1 MDRKIIQKFKYN
13 EKLGRWE
20 IITTDS
26 DFVQMDMNSLAAL
39 YRMEPNFRRHV
50 VKTAETLREALI
62 EEALE
67 RSDLSE
73 AKEVIEWV
81 KNGRQES

>member
-1 MDRKIIQKFKYN
+1 VKKIVQKFQWN
-13 EKLGRWE
+13 DKLGRWE

-26 DFVQMDMNSLAAL
+26 DFVQMDVNSLAAL
-39 YRMEPNFRRHV
+39 YRMEPNFRRQV

-62 EEALE
+62 EEAVS
-67 RSDLSE
+67 RSDFSE